1 MSSPELGPV
10 DLMGLSTCSAEMTD
24 PFCVGGGRRLPGSS
38 KSGPGKDGGRNEVR
52 LPMLHDPPK
61 LGLPV
66 VRGGQTAP
74 SQAPLCFDPGSPAS
88 DRTEGKKK
96 GRPKAENQALR
107 DIPVSSP
114 RAGWGSCRV
123 CGGAHCLARPACCVS
138 SAEPSARI
146 HWLLRVRGL
155 RETAWGPAG
164 PVRGSCRPGDS
175 AESGAGQQR
184 PGWLQ
189 GQQPGL
195 SHAQL
200 SLMNQWKDEFK
211 AHSRVKCPNAG
222 CWLEFPSIYGLKY
235 HYQRCQGVRGCG
247 LGKGRPGAHPALA
260 VGLGVSTPALSTQ
273 GAISERL
280 TFPCPFCEAAFTSKT
295 QLEKHRIWNHMDR
308 PLPAPKPGPVSRPVT
323 VSRPV
328 GVSKPI
334 GVSKPVTISKPI
346 GISKPVTVSRPVPV
360 TKPVTVS
367 RPVPVTKPVMA
378 SRPVP
383 VTKAVPVT
391 RPVPVNKPIPVT
403 KSVPIAKPV
412 TVNKPVPVT
421 KPVTINKPVSVTK
434 LVTVTKPVPVAKP
447 VTVSRPIVVSKPVT
461 VSRPI
466 AISRHTPPCKMVL
479 LTKSENKAPRA
490 AGRSSGKKRAAD
502 GLDACPLPPKQARP
516 ENGEYG
522 PSTTDQSSAFPL
534 STDPSSS
541 PLSLG
546 SRPLGGKEAPRA
558 AGPVSLPEEGAERTK
573 HSKTRAGGG
582 GRAGAAASR
591 PEPPDGYLTRAFVLC
606 FLSPESGRK
615 QKTPK
620 KFTGEQPSIS
630 GTFGLKGEAWTSRAP
645 VGPSTRGGR
654 ALSLHLPLPRVH
666 VGLAKAE
673 DKARIHRAKKQEGP
687 VPEEAR
693 KKGPAPT
700 SAVSK
705 EVPAP
710 VAHPAPGGPEEQ
722 WQRAI
727 HERGEAVCPTCNVVT
742 RKTLVG
748 LKKHMEVC
756 QKVRLP
762 PVPGRGGGPGPAAHK
777 RARLQLQDALKCQHC
792 RKQFKSKAGLN
803 YHTMAEHSAKPSD
816 AEASEGS
823 EQERRERLRKVLKQM
838 GRLRCPQ
845 EVSGPAGAGARRDGA
860 RRAPATHLPPAPQ
873 GCGAAFSSLM
883 GYQYHQRRCGKPP
896 CEVETPSFPCTHC
909 GKTYRSKAG
918 HDYHV
923 RSEHAAPP
931 PEEPADKAPE
941 AEDLLGVER
950 TPSGRIRRTSAQ
962 VAVFHLQEIAED
974 ELARDWTKRRMKDD
988 LVPETARLNYTR
1000 PGLPVLNPQLLEEWK
1015 NEVKEKGHVN
1025 CPNDCCEAVYSS
1037 VSGLKAH
1044 LAGCSKVSVQAL
1056 PAARRACLVL
1066 PAAPQRSAHTGCAPL
1081 PLWGQ
1086 GQRSPGRS
1094 PPPALAVSHSVS
1106 GGSACGGCSSVPGQP
1121 DLGLGA
1127 SGGGQPPGAGLPCAF
1142 QGDHLV
1148 GKYCCLLCPKEFSSE
1163 SGVKYHILKAHAENW
1178 FRTSADPPPRH
1189 KGPDSL
1195 VPRKEKSPAG
1205 GKKRGRKPKERPPED
1220 PAPGTPPHRDDWPPG
1235 GRDKGARGSAGR
1247 KVGAGKAPEK

>member
-1 MSSPELGPV
+1 
-10 DLMGLSTCSAEMTD
+10 MGLIGLFTCSAEMTD

-38 KSGPGKDGGRNEVR
+38 KTGPGKDGSRNEVR

-61 LGLPV
+61 LGLPM
-66 VRGGQTAP
+66 VRGGQTVP
-74 SQAPLCFDPGSPAS
+74 SQGPLCLDSGSSAS

-96 GRPKAENQALR
+96 GRPKAESQALR
-107 DIPVSSP
+107 DIP
-114 RAGWGSCRV
+114 
-123 CGGAHCLARPACCVS
+123 
-138 SAEPSARI
+138 
-146 HWLLRVRGL
+146 
-155 RETAWGPAG
+155 
-164 PVRGSCRPGDS
+164 
-175 AESGAGQQR
+175 
-184 PGWLQ
+184 
-189 GQQPGL
+189 
-195 SHAQL
+195 L

-211 AHSRVKCPNAG
+211 AHSRVKCPNSG

-235 HYQRCQGVRGCG
+235 HYQRCRG
-247 LGKGRPGAHPALA
+247 
-260 VGLGVSTPALSTQ
+260 

-346 GISKPVTVSRPVPV
+346 GISKPVTVSRPVTV

-367 RPVPVTKPVMA
+367 RPVPATKPVTV
-378 SRPVP
+378 SRPM
-383 VTKAVPVT
+383 
-391 RPVPVNKPIPVT
+391 PVNKPIPVT

-412 TVNKPVPVT
+412 TVTKPVPVT
-421 KPVTINKPVSVTK
+421 KPVTINKPVPMTK
-434 LVTVTKPVPVAKP
+434 LVTVTKPMPVTKP

-502 GLDACPLPPKQARP
+502 GLDACPIPPKQARP

-522 PSTTDQSSAFPL
+522 PATTGQSSAL
-534 STDPSSS
+534 QQSTESSSS

-546 SRPLGGKEAPRA
+546 SRPLGGKEALRA
-558 AGPVSLPEEGAERTK
+558 SGSVSPPEEGAERTK
-573 HSKTRAGGG
+573 HR
-582 GRAGAAASR
+582 
-591 PEPPDGYLTRAFVLC
+591 
-606 FLSPESGRK
+606 RK

-630 GTFGLKGEAWTSRAP
+630 GTFGLKG
-645 VGPSTRGGR
+645 
-654 ALSLHLPLPRVH
+654 
-666 VGLAKAE
+666 LAKAE
-673 DKARIHRAKKQEGP
+673 DKSRIHRAKKQEGP
-687 VPEEAR
+687 GPEDMR
-693 KKGPAPT
+693 KKVPAPT

-762 PVPGRGGGPGPAAHK
+762 PECREGAPRGQLLTGGSW
-777 RARLQLQDALKCQHC
+777 LQLQDALKCQHC

-823 EQERRERLRKVLKQM
+823 EQEERERLRKVLKQM

-845 EVSGPAGAGARRDGA
+845 E
-860 RRAPATHLPPAPQ
+860 

-896 CEVETPSFPCTHC
+896 CEVESPSFPCAHC

-923 RSEHAAPP
+923 RSEHMAPP
-931 PEEPADKAPE
+931 PEEPEDKPSE

-1000 PGLPVLNPQLLEEWK
+1000 PGLPVLNPQLLEAWK

-1025 CPNDCCEAVYSS
+1025 CPNDCCEAIYSS

-1044 LAGCSKVSVQAL
+1044 LASCSK
-1056 PAARRACLVL
+1056 
-1066 PAAPQRSAHTGCAPL
+1066 
-1081 PLWGQ
+1081 
-1086 GQRSPGRS
+1086 
-1094 PPPALAVSHSVS
+1094 
-1106 GGSACGGCSSVPGQP
+1106 
-1121 DLGLGA
+1121 
-1127 SGGGQPPGAGLPCAF
+1127 
-1142 QGDHLV
+1142 GDHLV
-1148 GKYCCLLCPKEFSSE
+1148 GKYCCLLCPKEFGSE
-1163 SGVKYHILKAHAENW
+1163 SGVKYHILKTHAENW

-1189 KGPDSL
+1189 KGQDSP
-1195 VPRKEKSPAG
+1195 VPKKEEKSLAG
-1205 GKKRGRKPKERPPED
+1205 GKKRGRKPKERPPEEL
-1220 PAPGTPPHRDDWPPG
+1220 APRTPPRQDDWPPG

-1247 KVGAGKAPEK
+1247 KVGASKAPEK